1 MNTIT
6 TGQRLLTGLA
16 AAICMTLATCH
27 EAQAQRTMNDRNLL
41 TVDCTASL
49 SSAKDFGAAASWGR
63 YLLDGFWEVSAS
75 AVPRGVALSTGDR
88 MDLLTLRAEGGYM
101 HRLASTRSRSL
112 SLYGGGTAF
121 IGYELYDPSGRL
133 PSNINTGLPGGAFVY
148 GVRASVEAEVFI
160 TRTLA
165 FVIRGSVPMTFG
177 SVTGWLRVNA
187 GAGLRLNI

>member
-1 MNTIT
+1 MNTNKSSY
-6 TGQRLLTGLA
+6 RLIAGLCFV
-16 AAICMTLATCH
+16 ISLSFWGCNECK
-27 EAQAQRTMNDRNLL
+27 AQRTMNDRNLL

-88 MDLLTLRAEGGYM
+88 MDLLTLRTEGGYM